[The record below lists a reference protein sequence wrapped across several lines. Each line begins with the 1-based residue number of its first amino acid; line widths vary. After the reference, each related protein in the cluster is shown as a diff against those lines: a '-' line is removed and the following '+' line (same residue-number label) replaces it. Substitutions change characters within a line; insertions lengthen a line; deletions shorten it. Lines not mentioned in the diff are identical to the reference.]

1 MKEGTRSGGSNEE
14 GCEPQSNQAVV
25 STDSGRWACRRSSA
39 SWKGPSMCD
48 KYMIKKCVQLPT
60 V

>member
-25 STDSGRWACRRSSA
+25 STDSG
-39 SWKGPSMCD
+39 GPAEGA
-48 KYMIKKCVQLPT
+48 QLPGRVRACVT
-60 V
+60 ST